1 MYYSHKDVD
10 VIQSV
15 LNEELGNLQSW
26 MNANRL
32 SMNSSKTVCM
42 LLETKFMLS
51 KHDILNLEVN
61 ATKLN
66 QVKCFKYLGVNEDC
80 ELKWNIHIE
89 QLNKKIG
96 KMIGFLRRLRYFIN
110 ESNLKLIYTSVI
122 MPHFDYADT
131 VWANCKQ

>member
-15 LNEELGNLQSW
+15 LNEELGHLQSW

-32 SMNSSKTVCM
+32 SVNSSKTVCM
-42 LLETKFMLS
+42 LLGTKFMLS

-66 QVKCFKYLGVNEDC
+66 QVKRFKYLGVNVDC

-89 QLNKKIG
+89 QLNKRIG
-96 KMIGFLRRLRYFIN
+96 ENDWFLEEIEIFY
-110 ESNLKLIYTSVI
+110 
-122 MPHFDYADT
+122 
-131 VWANCKQ
+131 